1 MGKYSED
8 GAKPQ
13 REILQLKRLETLTD
27 VVYGIVIWNFFT
39 LIPGPDGEWPW
50 DSIGAFLTS
59 NLLTFALVIVG
70 VVVSIIYW
78 IQNNALFG
86 NLERTDARHTAL
98 SIFQLFFL
106 LIFLYSIHLGVALG
120 ASVATRVFESCAV
133 VLMGVASTSAWS
145 YAIKNRRLLL
155 PEVADQDARDL
166 ADRIL
171 AEPMTAIITIP
182 FAFVGPVFW
191 EIAWLS
197 YVVVLFFLRRRRRA
211 THLVQ

>member
-27 VVYGIVIWNFFT
+27 VVYGIVLWNFFT

-50 DSIGAFLTS
+50 DSIGSFLTS

-70 VVVSIIYW
+70 VGISIIYW
-78 IQNNALFG
+78 LQSNALFG
-86 NLERTDARHTAL
+86 NLERTDVRHTAL
-98 SIFQLFFL
+98 SIFQLLFL
-106 LIFLYSIHLGVALG
+106 LIFLYSLHLGVALG

-155 PEVADQDARDL
+155 PDVSDQDARDL

-182 FAFVGPVFW
+182 FAFAGPVFW

-197 YVVVLFFLRRRRRA
+197 YVLVVFFLRRRRRA